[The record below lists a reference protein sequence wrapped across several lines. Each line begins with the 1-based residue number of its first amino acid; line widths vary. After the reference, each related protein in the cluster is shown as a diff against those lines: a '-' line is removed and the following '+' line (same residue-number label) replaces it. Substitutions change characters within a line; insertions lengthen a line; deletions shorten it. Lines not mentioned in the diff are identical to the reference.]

1 MVIWIITCVLKLLW
15 ALITAIAYLLGA
27 AFVGI
32 IAFILVIGVMYFI
45 CALLLS
51 LGAGVFRKCA

>member
-51 LGAGVFRKCA
+51 LGACVFRKCA